1 MKGKRKEGT
10 SLNPAKADTLYI
22 ENVSDSRSPR
32 VMITILLQKRSSYA
46 K

>member
-1 MKGKRKEGT
+1 MIGKGKEGT
-10 SLNPAKADTLYI
+10 SLNPVKADTLYR
-22 ENVSDSRSPR
+22 ESVSDSRSPR